1 MRRFLS
7 FVNERMTSTA
17 SSSNCHGTRYDS
29 LAWSRLCDER
39 RPNAIQRLKTD
50 AGGVPSNPP
59 MSWLQKPKP
68 DRPSDN
74 PPAGGAPSTPLMSGP
89 QKPNPD
95 RPSDNPPR
103 RLSAIDSKVDVQSPP
118 QWTGN

>member
-29 LAWSRLCDER
+29 LAWSRLCEER

-50 AGGVPSNPP
+50 AGGIPSNPP
-59 MSWLQKPKP
+59 MSWLQKPKT
-68 DRPSDN
+68 DRPSE
-74 PPAGGAPSTPLMSGP
+74 S
-89 QKPNPD
+89 
-95 RPSDNPPR
+95 PPR

-118 QWTGN
+118 QWTGYC